1 MISKK
6 EMEPILD
13 KIKKSVHNNFLED
26 QQTMVENL
34 ELQVFNYISEDQ
46 PLPENV
52 KGAIRAAALVTMEA
66 CNSVCISHDAAVIR
80 AVTDYI
86 RKSL

>member
-6 EMEPILD
+6 EMEPILK
-13 KIKKSVHNNFLED
+13 KIDDSVRDNFHKD
-26 QQTMVENL
+26 QQRMVENL
-34 ELQVFNYISEDQ
+34 ELQVFNYIPEDQ

-80 AVTDYI
+80 AVMDYV